1 VGPVSGSLDG
11 QVAVVTGSSRGIGR
25 AIAFGLGRAGA
36 SVVANGRDDRAVEQV
51 VHELVDE
58 GIPASACAA
67 DVREEDAVRAMFEQA
82 RTTFGPVDV
91 LVNNAGAL
99 AVVDAEKMALLDW
112 ERVLAT
118 NLTAP
123 FLCAREAARQMLPR
137 GRGVIVNISSIFAHG
152 AMTQRAAYC
161 VTKHGIEGLTRA
173 LAVEWGPRG
182 IRVVAVS
189 PSFVVTEQ
197 LTANPG
203 IDLAAPTARSPLH
216 RLAAPEDIADAVTFL
231 AGPAASFIN
240 GSSIPIDGGWL
251 ADASW

>member
-1 VGPVSGSLDG
+1 VGAVSGSLDG

-36 SVVANGRDDRAVEQV
+36 SVVANGRDGRVLEQV
-51 VHELVDE
+51 VHDLVEE
-58 GIPASACAA
+58 GIRASPCVA
-67 DVREEDAVRAMFEQA
+67 DVRDEHAVHAMFDEA
-82 RTTFGPVDV
+82 RTRFGPVDV

-99 AVVDAEKMALLDW
+99 AVVDAENMALSDW
-112 ERVLAT
+112 ELVLAT

-123 FLCAREAARQMLPR
+123 FLCAREAARQMLPL

-152 AMTQRAAYC
+152 AMEQRAAYC
-161 VTKHGIEGLTRA
+161 ATKHGIEGLTRA

-189 PSFVVTEQ
+189 PSFVVTDQ
-197 LTANPG
+197 LAANPG

-216 RLAAPEDIADAVTFL
+216 RLATPEDIADAVTFL
-231 AGPAASFIN
+231 AGPDASFIN
-240 GSSIPIDGGWL
+240 GSSLPVDGGWL
-251 ADASW
+251 ADAGW